1 MSAQHS
7 LPAPDASALAQS
19 EQLRTVIRAEMDAH
33 QGWLSFRRYME
44 LALYAPMWGYYV
56 GHNRKFGRSGDFVT
70 APEISP
76 LLARC
81 LARCCEDVLT
91 QLNGGMILE
100 LGAGSG
106 ALAAHLLQELAV
118 LDALPERYLILE
130 ISPDLRRRQE
140 ERLATLDA
148 QLRQRVR
155 FITELPNDG
164 TFSGLML
171 ANEVLDAMP
180 VERFCV
186 WPDTPDLRIAQLGV
200 VMHNGTF
207 DWQSRPAPLALQQHI
222 EYLYQESGSG
232 WPAAYH
238 SEYNPL
244 LAPWIRALAD
254 SLHQG
259 LLVLIDYGYPRR
271 EYYAPQRTQGT
282 LLGYY
287 RHRVVQDL
295 LLWPGLV
302 DLTAHVDFT
311 AVAEAGLDNALEL
324 IGYTTQAWFLLDAG
338 LEQVLAASPTDS
350 MAAQLAQANEAKRL
364 TLPGEMGERFQ
375 VMGLGRGLNAPI
387 RGFNGQ
393 DLRSRL

>member
-1 MSAQHS
+1 MSAPLT
-7 LPAPDASALAQS
+7 LPAPDASALVHS
-19 EQLRTVIRAEMDAH
+19 EHLRGLITAEIEAH
-33 QGWLSFRRYME
+33 QGWLPFRRYME
-44 LALYAPMWGYYV
+44 LALYAPMLGYYV
-56 GHNRKFGRSGDFVT
+56 AHSRKFGRSGDFVT
-70 APEISP
+70 APEVSP
-76 LLARC
+76 LFARC
-81 LARCCEDVLT
+81 LARSCEDVLT
-91 QLNGGMILE
+91 QLGGGMILE

-106 ALAAHLLQELAV
+106 ALATHLLQELAV

-130 ISPDLRRRQE
+130 ISPDLRQRQAQ
-140 ERLATLDA
+140 RLASLDEH
-148 QLRQRVR
+148 LRQRVC
-155 FITELPNDG
+155 FITELPAEG
-164 TFSGLML
+164 TFSGLIL

-186 WPDTPDLRIAQLGV
+186 WPDIPSPRVKQLGV
-200 VMHNGTF
+200 VMHNGAF
-207 DWQSRPAPLALQQHI
+207 DWQARPAPASMRHHI
-222 EYLYQESGSG
+222 EYLYQESGHC
-232 WPAAYH
+232 WPAAYC
-238 SEYNPL
+238 SEYNPM
-244 LAPWIRALAD
+244 LAPWIKALAD

-259 LLVLIDYGYPRR
+259 LVLLIDYGYPRR

-295 LLWPGLV
+295 LLWPGLM

-311 AVAEAGLDNALEL
+311 TVAEAALDNALAL

-350 MAAQLAQANEAKRL
+350 MAAQLAQANEVKRL

-375 VMGLGRGLNAPI
+375 VMGLGRGLHAPI